1 MVKLFVLYTLASCC
15 VFLGPERVKADE
27 ARHENTERHVTR
39 DEPSK
44 HINVSFNLTGAP
56 HRDIFEFGCI
66 EPFVGLAVHLDMKG
80 ANRSLEGAKVA
91 CYEQEEMKR
100 EVEVVCT
107 GELGQAIQQ
116 RTFPTHGCTL
126 VYKLNGPWVN
136 VFVKKNGKVTCLIW
150 NETVKEE
157 FSFVVSGM
165 KDVINSS
172 PMPSG
177 KDGVVPGTGETG
189 PNPPLN
195 HGQNPKPSQTAN
207 NPLTGQQT
215 VAQKQQ
221 SGGDFGEGESSAS
234 TKPQRETQ
242 RDGEQAGQIYSSG
255 MPGQKGGPV
264 SEGLYSSSEAG
275 SYLPKFPLYY
285 PLSFLLLMAVGAQ
298 SFA

>member
-1 MVKLFVLYTLASCC
+1 MVKLFVLCTLASCC
-15 VFLGPERVKADE
+15 VFLAPGTAKADE
-27 ARHENTERHVTR
+27 VARENAGAQITC
-39 DEPSK
+39 DDSGK
-44 HINVSFNLTGAP
+44 QINVSFNLTGAP
-56 HRDIFEFGCI
+56 HRDIFEFGC
-66 EPFVGLAVHLDMKG
+66 VGLDAGIVVHLDMTD

-107 GELGQAIQQ
+107 GSLGQAIQP

-126 VYKLNGPWVN
+126 VYKSDGPWVN
-136 VFVKKNGKVTCLIW
+136 AFVKKNGKVTCLIW
-150 NETVKEE
+150 NESVKEE
-157 FSFVVSGM
+157 FSFAVSGM
-165 KDVINSS
+165 KDVIHFS

-221 SGGDFGEGESSAS
+221 PGGGLGEGENSAS
-234 TKPQRETQ
+234 TKTTRETQ

-255 MPGQKGGPV
+255 KPGQKGGPV

-275 SYLPKFPLYY
+275 SYSPKFPLHY

>member
-15 VFLGPERVKADE
+15 VLLAPGRAKADE
-27 ARHENTERHVTR
+27 VPRANAGAQITCNDSSEQVTA
-39 DEPSK
+39 
-44 HINVSFNLTGAP
+44 SFNLTGAS
-56 HRDIFEFGCI
+56 HRDIFEFGCVELDAGI
-66 EPFVGLAVHLDMKG
+66 VVHLDMKD
-80 ANRSLEGAKVA
+80 ANRTLEGAKVA

-107 GELGQAIQQ
+107 GSLGQAIQP

-126 VYKLNGPWVN
+126 VNKSDGPWVN
-136 VFVKKNGKVTCLIW
+136 AFVKKNGKVTCLIW
-150 NETVKEE
+150 NDTVREE

-189 PNPPLN
+189 PNPPPN
-195 HGQNPKPSQTAN
+195 HGHNPKPSQTAN

-221 SGGDFGEGESSAS
+221 PGGGFGEGESSAS
-234 TKPQRETQ
+234 TKPERETQ

-255 MPGQKGGPV
+255 KPGQKGGPA

-285 PLSFLLLMAVGAQ
+285 PLSLLLLMAVGAQ
-298 SFA
+298 IFA